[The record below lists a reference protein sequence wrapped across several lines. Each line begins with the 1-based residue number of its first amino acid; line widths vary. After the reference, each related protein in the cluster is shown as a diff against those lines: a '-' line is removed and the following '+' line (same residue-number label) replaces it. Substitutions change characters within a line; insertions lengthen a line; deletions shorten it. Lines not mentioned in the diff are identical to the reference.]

1 MRIFSNLL
9 RDLRAHPF
17 TAPALLILLSI
28 CFTPYPSNATEAAVD
43 PEFEIERYQIQPEDV
58 LDVFVWKEEDLTKQ
72 VIVQPDG
79 AISLPL
85 IGNIKAG
92 GRTTSEVQQSITVSL
107 QEYIPDAV
115 VTVSIRELKGMRIY
129 VSGKVNSPGQ
139 YEIGRYIDVL
149 QALALAGGPNAF
161 ADANDITIQRRTG
174 TKVEVYKFNYGQV
187 LKGKKLEQNILLKP
201 NDIVMIP

>member
-1 MRIFSNLL
+1 MNLISL
-9 RDLRAHPF
+9 LISDLRTHTK
-17 TAPALLILLSI
+17 TALGALLFVWAGS
-28 CFTPYPSNATEAAVD
+28 TSVVMQAAEPAVD

-58 LDVFVWKEEDLTKQ
+58 LDVFVWKEKDLTKK
-72 VIVQPDG
+72 VTVQPDG
-79 AISLPL
+79 GISLPL

-92 GRTTSEVQQSITVSL
+92 GRTTSEVQKSITAAL

-129 VSGKVNSPGQ
+129 VSGKVAAPGQ
-139 YEIGRYIDVL
+139 FEIGRYIDVL

-161 ADANDITIQRRTG
+161 ADANNITIQRRIG

-187 LKGKKLEQNILLKP
+187 HKGKKLEQNILLKP
-201 NDIVMIP
+201 NDIVMVP